1 MVMIYSCCFRAASLG
16 GSVSTVVSTQQQQ
29 QQLIPFDK
37 LDPSEIKDLLIC
49 FLFIVK
55 NLSEGEAGFL
65 GSVYTKRQRQLCNNA
80 SDTVLIENNGGDLK
94 HVRPATVYCVWQCQ
108 FNHHRQLYSIM
119 AHLHCWTWT

>member
-1 MVMIYSCCFRAASLG
+1 MVMIYFCFRAASLG

-65 GSVYTKRQRQLCNNA
+65 GPRLHHVSQGSFTLSEGEGETN
-80 SDTVLIENNGGDLK
+80 SFSLIFVTAQYK
-94 HVRPATVYCVWQCQ
+94 HKIGFSMNSSGSAVTLAFVFPT
-108 FNHHRQLYSIM
+108 I
-119 AHLHCWTWT
+119 